1 MVHFID
7 NTVALSALIHGY
19 ASKPDL
25 AAIVNAFHLWG
36 AGLRMRPYFDYV
48 PSKANIA
55 DLPSRGHF
63 ELLHDFGSRPI
74 ELKIPPISDWLS
86 PAEAARAAGGG
97 FGRERGGRRGR

>member
-1 MVHFID
+1 MRAKGDRGQPEQSSTRPEDPTLQAQVHFEW
-7 NTVALSALIHGY
+7 VKSE
-19 ASKPDL
+19 
-25 AAIVNAFHLWG
+25 
-36 AGLRMRPYFDYV
+36 
-48 PSKANIA
+48 ANIA

-63 ELLHDFGSRPI
+63 ELLHDFGSRPV

>member
-1 MVHFID
+1 MCV
-7 NTVALSALIHGY
+7 
-19 ASKPDL
+19 
-25 AAIVNAFHLWG
+25 G
-36 AGLRMRPYFDYV
+36 AVSMPLDRSYPPVMSMCVGVSECRSV
-48 PSKANIA
+48 GVSVCQANIA

>member
-1 MVHFID
+1 MPLQAQVHFEW
-7 NTVALSALIHGY
+7 VKSE
-19 ASKPDL
+19 
-25 AAIVNAFHLWG
+25 
-36 AGLRMRPYFDYV
+36 
-48 PSKANIA
+48 ANIA

-97 FGRERGGRRGR
+97 LGRERGGRRGR